1 LNQSGQA
8 YSVFKLLIAA
18 IIAVAILYILISII
32 GGINI
37 FGSDVQ
43 TVAKQIIQKQVDMP
57 GQLDTSTAAV
67 FKSGTNLA
75 PSALVGNSGLTPE
88 QICLHKGELV
98 DNIAVTVTG
107 STLMQNGTTDLTVKI
122 SVMCHKAD
130 ALQAAIDEV
139 GLTTVDL
146 DDVSAGSCGCDL
158 TTTQK
163 CCVVIL
169 RFA

>member
-1 LNQSGQA
+1 MNQSGQA

-67 FKSGTNLA
+67 FKAGTNLA
-75 PSALVGNSGLTPE
+75 PSALVGNSGLTPD
-88 QICLHKGELV
+88 QICLYKGDLV
-98 DNIAVTVTG
+98 DNQAVEVTG

-122 SVMCHKAD
+122 SVMCHKANALVD
-130 ALQAAIDEV
+130 ALEEV
-139 GLTTVDL
+139 GLPIDFGDTTT
-146 DDVSAGSCGCDL
+146 GTCGCNLD
-158 TTTQK
+158 TPQK
-163 CCVVIL
+163 CCVVML

>member
-1 LNQSGQA
+1 MNQSGQA

-57 GQLDTSTAAV
+57 GQLDTSTAAI
-67 FKSGTNLA
+67 FKAGTNLA

-98 DNIAVTVTG
+98 DNLAVTVTG
-107 STLMQNGTTDLTVKI
+107 STLMQNGTTDLTVKV
-122 SVMCHKAD
+122 SVMCHKGDVLED
-130 ALQAAIDEV
+130 AVKETGFEDFLLNGTDGTCQDITSTA
-139 GLTTVDL
+139 
-146 DDVSAGSCGCDL
+146 
-158 TTTQK
+158 QK
-163 CCVVIL
+163 VCVVML